1 MVMTVKL
8 SKGLLKLSQWELLV
22 Q

>member
-1 MVMTVKL
+1 MVMTVQL